1 MVALKGIYEN
11 GVVKLEESLNYDKPV
26 EVIVTFLEEEKPKK
40 LLQYNDFSFEKSKK
54 QLEKYNFSLL
64 DEIIKERQ
72 GE

>member
-1 MVALKGIYEN
+1 MFALKGIYEN
-11 GVVKLEESLNYDKPV
+11 DVVKLEESLNYDKPV

-54 QLEKYNFSLL
+54 QLEKYNFSLS

>member
-1 MVALKGIYEN
+1 MFALKGIYEN
-11 GVVKLEESLNYDKPV
+11 GVVKLEEYLNYDKPV

-54 QLEKYNFSLL
+54 QLEKYNFSLS
-64 DEIIKERQ
+64 DEIIKKRQ

>member
-1 MVALKGIYEN
+1 MFALKGIYEN

-54 QLEKYNFSLL
+54 QLEKYNFSLS
-64 DEIIKERQ
+64 DEIIKKRQ

>member
-54 QLEKYNFSLL
+54 QLEKYNFSLS